1 MRFTSKEETSDID
14 GMGGEV
20 IAPAFFQVIM
30 FALGI
35 PEYGRMAYNLA
46 LSLKYYSPDVKIK
59 LIYEPSALSHL
70 SAEQK
75 SYFDVLQLIELNDC
89 YDGNKFN
96 PGKAKLSIYKYL
108 DCEHTIYLDVDAV
121 ALKPIEDLL
130 QECIETKQY
139 FITQY
144 VSHVTGCQAEFKDMA
159 WMDCKHIWERYN
171 FDENTNLPATNTSFM
186 YIRKC
191 KESEHFFSKALEKIN
206 NPFPVN
212 QLKLKWG
219 GTQPDELYINVTMA
233 ELGLLSGLRARHPIY
248 FSNYP
253 DNKLVATLEN
263 EGYYLIG
270 YFGGKG
276 WTHTSI
282 VDHCE
287 KLINKISLEKRRTHI
302 EFKIH
307 RMMKSKHVNRKRI

>member
-1 MRFTSKEETSDID
+1 MQFTSKEETSDID
-14 GMGGEV
+14 RKGGEV
-20 IAPAFFQVIM
+20 IAPTSLIM

-35 PEYGRMAYNLA
+35 PDYGRMAYNLA
-46 LSLKYYSPDVKIK
+46 LSIKHHSPDVNIK

-75 SYFDVLQLIELNDC
+75 SYFDVMQLIELDDC
-89 YDGNKFN
+89 YDNGKFN

-108 DCEHTIYLDVDAV
+108 DSQHTIYLDVDAV
-121 ALKPIEDLL
+121 CLRPLEPLMD
-130 QECIETKQY
+130 ECIKTGQY
-139 FITQY
+139 FLTQY
-144 VSHVTGCQAEFKDMA
+144 VSHVTGCQEEFKDMA
-159 WMDCKHIWERYN
+159 WMECKYIWDKYG
-171 FDENTNLPATNTSFM
+171 FDDNTQLPATNTSFM

-191 KESEHFFSKALEKIN
+191 EESELFFKKALENIN
-206 NPFPVN
+206 DPFPVN

-219 GTQPDELYINVTMA
+219 GTQPDELYLNITMA
-233 ELGLLSGLRARHPIY
+233 QFGLLNGLKARHPVY

-253 DNKLVATLEN
+253 DNKLVSTLEN

-276 WTHTSI
+276 WTHPSV
-282 VDHCE
+282 VDYCE
-287 KLINKISLEKRRTHI
+287 KLINVISIEKLRTHI

-307 RMMKSKHVNRKRI
+307 KMMKNKHVNRKRI